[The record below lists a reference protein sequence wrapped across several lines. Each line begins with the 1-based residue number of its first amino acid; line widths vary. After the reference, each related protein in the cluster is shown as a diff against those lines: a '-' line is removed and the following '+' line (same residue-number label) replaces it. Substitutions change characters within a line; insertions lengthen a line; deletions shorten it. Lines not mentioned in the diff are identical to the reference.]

1 MASQPKP
8 YLKFEEYIAL
18 ERKLGAKLEYYQG
31 QVYGMSGASPA
42 HVFIQA
48 NLGRHLGNSL
58 DGTPCN
64 ALGSDLRVHI
74 EASGL
79 YTYPDVV
86 IICGSLILDKNQA
99 AMNPKILFEI
109 LSPTRQRY
117 DLLGKFEPYRQIP
130 SPDEWSC
137 LRTHHLA
144 LSAVS
149 AAATRPRSQCC
160 CDSTPSLSSFSV
172 LTCETS
178 RRKARGRERSHA
190 IGEMSALRRRHATRA
205 KPDSF
210 PAL

>member
-99 AMNPKILFEI
+99 AVNPKILFEI
-109 LSPTRQRY
+109 LSPTTRRY
-117 DLLGKFEPYRQIP
+117 DLLGKFEHYRQIP
-130 SPDEWSC
+130 SLDEYVLVEQDSYSIDRHCRLPGGQWQLTRYQGEEAILELASVNVHVP
-137 LRTHHLA
+137 LKQIYAGVPFHLA
-144 LSAVS
+144 EKS
-149 AAATRPRSQCC
+149 P
-160 CDSTPSLSSFSV
+160 
-172 LTCETS
+172 ETT
-178 RRKARGRERSHA
+178 
-190 IGEMSALRRRHATRA
+190 L
-205 KPDSF
+205 
-210 PAL
+210 